1 MTTKTTRA
9 KHDIMLRIPESLVE
23 TASLY
28 KDFIITRDYI
38 RVSHVGYVS
47 YTIDHT
53 IRAQFDK
60 VSNEPTKRLCF
71 SSKPNLTREQFLLGL
86 VMLNRATTDNP
97 TPQQRHETIK
107 QLLEVNK
114 VLIKSTE
121 LKTLVGDVLKSTKR
135 KATKIKTKRTKNS
148 SSKKIVSKATS
159 KKYIQFTYDPRFQE
173 AVDALKELKKPKYDA
188 IKRGKLLKYCIEFA
202 NNDANEPTVTTW
214 TSNATSMP
222 RGTFKNV
229 LYADL
234 NNVSSLERE
243 IGLVVFYNLFINST
257 TGEVD
262 KAKLNE
268 VLNENQ

>member
-1 MTTKTTRA
+1 
-9 KHDIMLRIPESLVE
+9 
-23 TASLY
+23 
-28 KDFIITRDYI
+28 
-38 RVSHVGYVS
+38 
-47 YTIDHT
+47 
-53 IRAQFDK
+53 
-60 VSNEPTKRLCF
+60 
-71 SSKPNLTREQFLLGL
+71 
-86 VMLNRATTDNP
+86 MLNRATTDNP

-148 SSKKIVSKATS
+148 SSKKIVSTATS

-214 TSNATSMP
+214 TSNATSVP